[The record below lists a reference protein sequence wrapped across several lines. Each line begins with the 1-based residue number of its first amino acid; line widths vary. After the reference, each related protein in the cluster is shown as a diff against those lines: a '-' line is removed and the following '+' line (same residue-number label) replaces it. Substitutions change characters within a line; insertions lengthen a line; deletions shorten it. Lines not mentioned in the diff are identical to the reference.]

1 MTARRS
7 LHAMDAPEC
16 LWSQGALL
24 GEGPVWS
31 AAEDTL
37 YWVDIKR
44 PRILRYRLTGGRRDE
59 FPMPSEIGCL
69 GLVEGGGLVAALRTG
84 FAFIDLEGG
93 RVEPIADPEADR
105 PGNRF
110 NDGKVDAAGRFWAG
124 SMDDA
129 QREPSGCLYRLDRD
143 LTVARVDEG
152 YVVTNGPAFSPDGR
166 VLYHNDSVARRILAF
181 DCDPA
186 TGALANRRTFAVI
199 ERGYPDGL
207 TVDAEGGV
215 WCALWDGWRVARFD
229 PDGREERSI
238 ELPVARVTSCTFGGA
253 ELDTLFVTTASIGLD
268 AAQAAA
274 QPLAGGLF
282 AVHPGV
288 RGLPTPAFA
297 PLRRPGEGGVS

>member
-1 MTARRS
+1 MSAV
-7 LHAMDAPEC
+7 AEPQC
-16 LWSQGALL
+16 LWPARALL

-31 AAEDTL
+31 AAEDAL

-44 PRILRYRLTGGRRDE
+44 PRVLRYRLADGRREE

-84 FAFIDLEGG
+84 FVFLDLENG
-93 RVEPIADPEADR
+93 RIDPITNPEHDC

-110 NDGKVDAAGRFWAG
+110 NDGKVDSAGRFWAG
-124 SMDDA
+124 TMDDA
-129 QREPSGCLYRLDRD
+129 ERDPSGCLYRLDRD
-143 LTVARVDEG
+143 LSVTRVDEG

-166 VLYHNDSVARRILAF
+166 VLYHNDSADRRILAF
-181 DCDPA
+181 DCDPD
-186 TGALANRRTFAVI
+186 TGALTNRRTFARI

-215 WCALWDGWRVARFD
+215 WCALWDGWRVVRFT

-238 ELPVARVTSCTFGGA
+238 ELPVARVTSCTFGGS
-253 ELDTLFVTTASIGLD
+253 ELDTLFVTSASIGLSETES
-268 AAQAAA
+268 AA

-282 AVHPGV
+282 SLQPGV
-288 RGLPTPAFA
+288 LGLPTPAFA
-297 PLRRPGEGGVS
+297 PLRRPGARDDA